1 MPNSS
6 KGDNKGSRRDDKSE
20 NSSKRGFGATDEEK
34 QKETTG
40 KGGKTSN
47 EKNPGRESMPEENRG
62 TGKKGS
68 R

>member
-6 KGDNKGSRRDDKSE
+6 KGNKGTGRDKGDS
-20 NSSKRGFGATDEEK
+20 SSKRGFGATDEEK
-34 QKETTG
+34 QKEMTG
-40 KGGKTSN
+40 KGGKTSH
-47 EKNPGRESMPEENRG
+47 EKSPGRESMPEENRE